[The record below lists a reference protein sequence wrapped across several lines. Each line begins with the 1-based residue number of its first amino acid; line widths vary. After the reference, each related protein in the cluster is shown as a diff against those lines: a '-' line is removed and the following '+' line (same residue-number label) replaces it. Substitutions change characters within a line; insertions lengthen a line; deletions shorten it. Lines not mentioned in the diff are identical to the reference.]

1 MEPVVSTT
9 IGVLISMK
17 DWLIHIVRKMVTMF
31 SDTMKRRRGDR
42 MARDYFDDFKDITFS
57 FEKPFGSGHNP
68 LVGFLEELD
77 ADGPHIQIIQSS
89 LKGYI
94 DRSFGYFEQR
104 VDRFDGTLG
113 DFRLLADEF
122 ENIFYAYEDLFVKP
136 LVEKSRE
143 ISENDR
149 LKKKFNKFVT
159 DYEHKRQ
166 RYVDYG
172 EKVNRSF
179 EVKII
184 RTDFDP
190 VFPL

>member
-1 MEPVVSTT
+1 MSAETL
-9 IGVLISMK
+9 IGVLLSMK
-17 DWLIHIVRKMVTMF
+17 DGLLRIGMKMVTMF
-31 SDTMKRRRGDR
+31 SNIRERRRKDR
-42 MARDYFDDFKDITFS
+42 MARDYFEEFKNTTFS
-57 FEKPFGSGHNP
+57 FEKLFGSGHNP

-77 ADGPHIQIIQSS
+77 ADGSHIQIIQSS

-94 DRSFGYFEQR
+94 DRSFGYFERR
-104 VDRFDGTLG
+104 VDRFDGTLD
-113 DFRLLADEF
+113 DFRLLATEF
-122 ENIFYAYEDLFVKP
+122 ENVFHAYVDLFVKP

-166 RYVDYG
+166 RYADYG

-179 EVKII
+179 EINII
-184 RTDFDP
+184 RTNFDP

>member
-1 MEPVVSTT
+1 MSVETI
-9 IGVLISMK
+9 IGVLLSMK
-17 DWLIHIVRKMVTMF
+17 DGLLHIGRKMVTMF
-31 SDTMKRRRGDR
+31 SDIRERRRKDR
-42 MARDYFDDFKDITFS
+42 MARDYFEEFKNTTFS
-57 FEKPFGSGHNP
+57 FEKLFGSGYNP
-68 LVGFLEELD
+68 LVDFLEELD
-77 ADGPHIQIIQSS
+77 ADGSHIQIIQSS

-94 DRSFGYFEQR
+94 DRSFGYFERR
-104 VDRFDGTLG
+104 VDRFDGTL
-113 DFRLLADEF
+113 DNFQLLAAEF
-122 ENIFYAYEDLFVKP
+122 ENVFHAYVDLFVKP

-143 ISENDR
+143 ISENDK

-166 RYVDYG
+166 RYADYG

-179 EVKII
+179 EIKII

>member
-1 MEPVVSTT
+1 MSVEVI
-9 IGVLISMK
+9 IGVFLSMK
-17 DWLIHIVRKMVTMF
+17 DGLIRIGRKMVTMF
-31 SDTMKRRRGDR
+31 SDIRERRRKDR
-42 MARDYFDDFKDITFS
+42 MARDYFEEFKNITFS
-57 FEKPFGSGHNP
+57 FEKLFGSGHNP

-77 ADGPHIQIIQSS
+77 ADGSHIQITQSS

-104 VDRFDGTLG
+104 VDRFDGTLD
-113 DFRLLADEF
+113 DFWLLADEF
-122 ENIFYAYEDLFVKP
+122 ENVFYTYEDLFVKP
-136 LVEKSRE
+136 LVEKSRG

-179 EVKII
+179 EIKII

>member
-1 MEPVVSTT
+1 MSVETI
-9 IGVLISMK
+9 IGVLLSMK
-17 DWLIHIVRKMVTMF
+17 GGLIRIGRKMVTMF
-31 SDTMKRRRGDR
+31 SDIRERRRKDR
-42 MARDYFDDFKDITFS
+42 MSRDYFEEFKNITFS
-57 FEKPFGSGHNP
+57 FEKLFGSGRNP
-68 LVGFLEELD
+68 RVVFLEELD
-77 ADGPHIQIIQSS
+77 ADGSHIQIIQSS

-94 DRSFGYFEQR
+94 DRSFGYFERR
-104 VDRFDGTLG
+104 VDRFDGTLD
-113 DFRLLADEF
+113 DFRLLAAEF

-136 LVEKSRE
+136 LVEKSKE

-166 RYVDYG
+166 RYADYG
-172 EKVNRSF
+172 EKINRSF
-179 EVKII
+179 EIKII

>member
-1 MEPVVSTT
+1 MSAETL
-9 IGVLISMK
+9 IGVLLSMK
-17 DWLIHIVRKMVTMF
+17 DGLLRIGMKMVTMF
-31 SDTMKRRRGDR
+31 SNIRERRRKDR
-42 MARDYFDDFKDITFS
+42 MARDYFEEFKNTTFS
-57 FEKPFGSGHNP
+57 FEKLFGSGHNS
-68 LVGFLEELD
+68 LVDFLEELD
-77 ADGPHIQIIQSS
+77 ADGSHIQIIQSS

-94 DRSFGYFEQR
+94 GRSFGYFKRR
-104 VDRFDGTLG
+104 VDRFDGTLD
-113 DFRLLADEF
+113 DFQLLATEF
-122 ENIFYAYEDLFVKP
+122 ENVFHAYVDLFVKP

-166 RYVDYG
+166 RYADYG

-179 EVKII
+179 EIDII
-184 RTDFDP
+184 RTNFYP

>member
-1 MEPVVSTT
+1 MSAETI
-9 IGVLISMK
+9 IGVLLSTK
-17 DWLIHIVRKMVTMF
+17 DGLIRIGRKIVTMF
-31 SDTMKRRRGDR
+31 ADTMKRWKDDR
-42 MARDYFDDFKDITFS
+42 MARDYFDDFKNITFS
-57 FEKPFGSGHNP
+57 FERLFGSGNNP

-77 ADGPHIQIIQSS
+77 ADGSHIQITQSS

-94 DRSFGYFEQR
+94 DRSFGHFERR
-104 VDRFDGTLG
+104 VDMFDRTLG
-113 DFRLLADEF
+113 DFRLLVDEF

-136 LVEKSRE
+136 LIEKSRE

-149 LKKKFNKFVT
+149 LKKKYNKFVI

-179 EVKII
+179 EIKII

-190 VFPL
+190 VFSL

>member
-1 MEPVVSTT
+1 MSVETI
-9 IGVLISMK
+9 IGVLLSMK
-17 DWLIHIVRKMVTMF
+17 DGLIRIGRKMVTMF
-31 SDTMKRRRGDR
+31 SDIRERRRKDR

-77 ADGPHIQIIQSS
+77 ANGSHIQIIQSS

-94 DRSFGYFEQR
+94 DRSFGYFKRR
-104 VDRFDGTLG
+104 VDRFDGTLD
-113 DFRLLADEF
+113 DFRLLTAEF
-122 ENIFYAYEDLFVKP
+122 ENVFHAYVDLFVKP

-166 RYVDYG
+166 RYADYG

-179 EVKII
+179 EIKII

>member
-1 MEPVVSTT
+1 M
-9 IGVLISMK
+9 
-17 DWLIHIVRKMVTMF
+17 
-31 SDTMKRRRGDR
+31 
-42 MARDYFDDFKDITFS
+42 
-57 FEKPFGSGHNP
+57 
-68 LVGFLEELD
+68 
-77 ADGPHIQIIQSS
+77 
-89 LKGYI
+89 
-94 DRSFGYFEQR
+94 
-104 VDRFDGTLG
+104 
-113 DFRLLADEF
+113 
-122 ENIFYAYEDLFVKP
+122 FVKP

-166 RYVDYG
+166 RYADYG

-179 EVKII
+179 EIKII